1 MLGAIALAISG
12 AAIVVVGIY
21 FWSRPEQYYRY
32 LHRASLLADLS
43 VRPPTWAVKLGAG
56 LSVLIGLAVAGWG
69 VLQLAA

>member
-1 MLGAIALAISG
+1 MLGAIALVASG
-12 AAIVVVGIY
+12 AAIVVVGVY

-69 VLQLAA
+69 VIELAA